1 MKTVLVAIGFGLI
14 VSSGLAL
21 AETGEIPQSKCQQ
34 LASAYA
40 KNPDSLEGERLKQLQ
55 FCINR
60 TLTKRRTSNPPPMLK
75 GTIVEPLSPSDSAPP
90 APPTGL
96 KSVD

>member
-1 MKTVLVAIGFGLI
+1 MKTVLFTICFGLI
-14 VSSGLAL
+14 VSSGLAV
-21 AETGEIPQSKCQQ
+21 AEKGEIPQSKCQQ
-34 LASAYA
+34 LASEYA

-60 TLTKRRTSNPPPMLK
+60 TLAKRRTSNPPPMLK
-75 GTIVEPLSPSDSAPP
+75 GTIVEPSSSSDSAPP
-90 APPTGL
+90 SAPTGL